1 MATAKFGLRHLAS
14 KLRKGRLVD
23 TVINYFLRI
32 VTYDPLVVIVEL
44 VLIGLVVYWAIN
56 FLEGTRGE
64 RLFHGVI
71 FILIVGS
78 LVLNLVV
85 ERYHFERLL
94 YLYKGF
100 LIAVLIIAVAA
111 FQPEIRRALIRIGQ
125 PRFLRSSPHQLSR
138 TVEEIISAV
147 KQFSASRIGAII
159 VIQKQVGLGE
169 FMETGVRIDA
179 KVTAE
184 LLRTVFY
191 PGTALHDMAVVI
203 QADRIAAA
211 RVQLPLA
218 EVGAFEGTELG
229 SRHRA
234 AIGIT
239 NDSDATAIVVSEE
252 TGNISVAVSGNL
264 ETSVSESQLRRN
276 LITAMSETTPI
287 IERPGRIVSRLRKS
301 AGRRSTDKTQSPSV

>member
-1 MATAKFGLRHLAS
+1 
-14 KLRKGRLVD
+14 VD
-23 TVINYFLRI
+23 TIINYVLRI
-32 VTYDPLVVIVEL
+32 ATYDPLVVIVEL
-44 VLIGLVVYWAIN
+44 VFIGLVVYWAIN

-78 LVLNLVV
+78 LILNFVV

-125 PRFLRSSPHQLSR
+125 PRFLRGSSHQLSR

-147 KQFSASRIGAII
+147 RHFSAARIGAII
-159 VIQKQVGLGE
+159 VIQRQVGLGE

-184 LLRTVFY
+184 LLRTIFQ

-203 QADRIAAA
+203 RADRVAAA

-218 EVGAFEGTELG
+218 EVDSIEGTELG

-239 NDSDATAIVVSEE
+239 SDSDATAIVVSEE
-252 TGNISVAVSGNL
+252 TGHISLAVNGNL
-264 ETSVSESQLRRN
+264 QTNVSELQLRRH
-276 LITAMSETTPI
+276 ITAAMVETTSV
-287 IERPGRIVSRLRKS
+287 IEGPKGIASGFGLLERFRKVQQKPTRKD
-301 AGRRSTDKTQSPSV
+301 G